1 MTDKLL
7 YEQDGHVVT
16 LTLNMPDTRNALT
29 DADLCSAII
38 DAMHRINADQSV
50 RCAIVTGAGKVFSS
64 GGNIKHMKEKTS
76 IFGGDAIDAK
86 DGYRNGIQSMAK
98 AIWECEV
105 PLIAAV
111 NGPSYGAGCDL
122 TCLCDIR
129 IASTLA
135 TFAENFVRVGLISG
149 DGGAWLLPRQIGLSR
164 AAEMTFTGE
173 PVNAATALEWGL
185 VSKVAEPEELLAEA
199 RSLADRIA
207 VNPPRQL
214 RMAKRLLR
222 EGLNMRLDTVLELAA
237 AYQGACHQTLDH
249 AEAVDALLEK
259 REPVFTGR

>member
-16 LTLNMPDTRNALT
+16 LTFNMPETRNALT
-29 DADLCSAII
+29 DQDLAGAIVA
-38 DAMHRINADQSV
+38 AMHRINADQSV
-50 RCAIVTGAGKVFSS
+50 RCAILTGAGKAFSS
-64 GGNIKHMKEKTS
+64 GGNLKHMKDKVS
-76 IFGGDAIDAK
+76 IFGGDAVDAK
-86 DGYRNGIQSMAK
+86 DGYKAGIQQVAR

-111 NGPSYGAGCDL
+111 NGPAYGAGCDT

-129 IASTLA
+129 IASTAA

-173 PVNAATALEWGL
+173 PVDAETALDWGL
-185 VSKVAEPEELLAEA
+185 VSKVTAPQDLLTEA
-199 RSLADRIA
+199 RKLAARIA
-207 VNPPRQL
+207 YNPPRQL

-222 EGLNMRLDTVLELAA
+222 EGLNTRLDGLLELAA
-237 AYQGACHQTLDH
+237 AYQGACHQTEDH
-249 AEAVDALLEK
+249 AEAVNALLEK
-259 REPVFTGR
+259 RPAVFTGR